1 MTDATTVGEFE
12 EYTGVNGIVK
22 IDGTELLDVEYDVK
36 WETTTIEHK
45 RGNKRS
51 SVYLPG
57 SRTVKTTIKKA
68 LARTDVP
75 KTLIYSLTDTPVT
88 GTADVVLAAAVF
100 GAANVFT
107 PVNPVKTMTT
117 PSAIRA
123 TLSVAQVTTAGYVT
137 IFGEDENGDPMDDT
151 IYFPTTLLV
160 GGSVDTTKIFSKVY
174 GFLNQGVVSTGAGKI
189 ALAGVAATSTATMG
203 DPKLFTLVGEVSKV
217 VSGVTHK
224 ITITQPECWF
234 TTGGIAWTSG
244 DEVIEVNS
252 DVQMHDPSK
261 LTVAV
266 S

>member
-22 IDGTELLDVEYDVK
+22 IDGTEILDVQYDIS
-36 WETTTIEHK
+36 WETATVEHK

-51 SVYLPG
+51 SVYIPG
-57 SRTVKTTIKKA
+57 SKTVKTTIKKA

-88 GTADVVLAAAVF
+88 GTADVVSAAVVF
-100 GAANVFT
+100 GAANAWT
-107 PVNPVKTMTT
+107 AAAKTMTT

-123 TLSVAQVTTAGYVT
+123 TLSVAAVTTAGYVT
-137 IFGEDENGDPMDDT
+137 IFGEDENGDPMNDDL
-151 IYFPTTLLV
+151 YFPTTLLV
-160 GGSVDTTKIFSKVY
+160 GASVDTTKIFSKVY

-203 DPKLFTLVGEVSKV
+203 DPKLFTLVGEISKV
-217 VSGVTHK
+217 VSGVTHT

-234 TTGGIAWTSG
+234 TRGGIAWTSG
-244 DEVIEVNS
+244 DEVIEVDT
-252 DVQMHDPSK
+252 DVQMHDPEK
-261 LTVAV
+261 MTVAV

>member
-88 GTADVVLAAAVF
+88 GTADVVKAATVFGSAGTFTAAA
-100 GAANVFT
+100 
-107 PVNPVKTMTT
+107 KTMTA
-117 PSAIRA
+117 PSAIRF
-123 TLSVAQVTTAGYVT
+123 TLGTAVVTTAGYVT
-137 IFGEDENGDPMDDT
+137 LFGTDINDDPIEDT

-160 GGSVDTTKIFSKVY
+160 GGSVDTTKIFKTVT
-174 GFLNQGVVSTGAGKI
+174 GWLNQGVVSTGNGTIK
-189 ALAGVAATSTATMG
+189 LDGVAATSTATMG

>member
-1 MTDATTVGEFE
+1 MADATTVGEFE

-22 IDGTELLDVEYDVK
+22 IDGTELLDVEYDVS
-36 WETTTIEHK
+36 WETSTIEHK

-57 SRTVKTTIKKA
+57 SRTVRTTIKKA

-88 GTADVVLAAAVF
+88 GTADVVSAAVVF
-100 GAANVFT
+100 GAANAYTAT
-107 PVNPVKTMTT
+107 PKTMTS

-123 TLSVAQVTTAGYVT
+123 TLSVAAVTTAGYVT
-137 IFGEDENGDPMDDT
+137 IFGEDENGDPMNDDL
-151 IYFPTTLLV
+151 YFPTTLLV
-160 GGSVDTTKIFSKVY
+160 GASVDTTKIFSKVY